1 MRTYTHT
8 HIHTETSIT
17 GRICRRSFSPP
28 ILLNVSASALAT
40 VAFPR
45 LLTMPIKAV
54 YLVDTKE
61 KCFQTAKGIQL
72 GGRARQAFQID
83 ELITRVLLS
92 NTYQY
97 LIFVSRT
104 DVDSVIDLTTSE
116 PILLESFSFLLRKDH
131 RSIAKYV
138 EKSGQTQRKR
148 ATFTTYYIYLSLTL
162 TIRSIKRVF

>member
-1 MRTYTHT
+1 MRCVHRT
-8 HIHTETSIT
+8 HTETSIT

-72 GGRARQAFQID
+72 RGRHSAIGIPNRRVDNARYPT
-83 ELITRVLLS
+83 LI
-92 NTYQY
+92 N

-104 DVDSVIDLTTSE
+104 DVDSVIHDDLTTSE
-116 PILLESFSFLLRKDH
+116 PILLSLIEK
-131 RSIAKYV
+131 RSTFFRFYV
-138 EKSGQTQRKR
+138 SREIRREIRVRRGERE
-148 ATFTTYYIYLSLTL
+148 FTSAIYIY
-162 TIRSIKRVF
+162 ICP